1 MISRKKTKSRKRYWL
16 LFCLAA
22 ALLISVLLLCRFLLL
37 YRPAGYAPPMIV
49 DDRQVSPYLTHE
61 ILPRLYNGAQRQ
73 EPFDLVI
80 TQKGINDVVVRSKWP
95 RRADGISF
103 SAPEVFFLPGK
114 VVLMGIAAA
123 SGIEFIVTVV
133 IEPRLDEQGLLNLS
147 VAKVKVGAVNITPA
161 ARVIAKRMYA
171 QRPAETNIKAEDLP
185 AKITASL
192 LNSEPF
198 EPVFSIKGILENE
211 DKKLRLKQITI
222 VKEGLTL
229 RLAPASG

>member
-1 MISRKKTKSRKRYWL
+1 M
-16 LFCLAA
+16 
-22 ALLISVLLLCRFLLL
+22 LLIFVLLLCRFLLL
-37 YRPAGYAPPMIV
+37 YRPAGYAKPMIV

-103 SAPEVFFLPGK
+103 FAPEVFFLPGK
-114 VVLMGIAAA
+114 IVLIGIAAA

-133 IEPRLDEQGLLNLS
+133 IEPRLDEQGLLNLG
-147 VAKVKVGAVNITPA
+147 VAKVKIGAVNITPA
-161 ARVIAKRMYA
+161 ARVIAKRMYG
-171 QRPAETNIKAEDLP
+171 QRPAETNIKAENLP
-185 AKITASL
+185 AKVTASL
-192 LNSEPF
+192 LSSEPF
-198 EPVFSIKGILENE
+198 EPVFNIKGILENE
-211 DKKLRLKQITI
+211 DKKVRVEKITI
-222 VKEGLTL
+222 TKKKLVL